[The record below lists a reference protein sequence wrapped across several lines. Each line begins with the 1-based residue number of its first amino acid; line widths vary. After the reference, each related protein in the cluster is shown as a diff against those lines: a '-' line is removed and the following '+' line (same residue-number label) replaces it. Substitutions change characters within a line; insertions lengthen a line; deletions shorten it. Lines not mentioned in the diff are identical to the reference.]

1 MQRVSICLVTI
12 AVIALTLC
20 GCRDPVKPQP
30 ESTSDAQPE
39 STSGTPS
46 ESTDDA
52 PPESPANEEQSE
64 HAISKHEL
72 AIQLRDDFD
81 RDNNPPADFE
91 KRWTKLYDGQAT
103 TEDGHWV
110 MEVRRPPP
118 PGPGEVVLSLIHI

>member
-1 MQRVSICLVTI
+1 MQRVSICLITI

-20 GCRDPVKPQP
+20 GCRDSVKPQP

-39 STSGTPS
+39 STS
-46 ESTDDA
+46 DA
-52 PPESPANEEQSE
+52 PPESPANEEPSE
-64 HAISKHEL
+64 HASSKREL

-81 RDNNPPADFE
+81 RNDNPPADLE

-118 PGPGEVVLSLIHI
+118 PGPGKS